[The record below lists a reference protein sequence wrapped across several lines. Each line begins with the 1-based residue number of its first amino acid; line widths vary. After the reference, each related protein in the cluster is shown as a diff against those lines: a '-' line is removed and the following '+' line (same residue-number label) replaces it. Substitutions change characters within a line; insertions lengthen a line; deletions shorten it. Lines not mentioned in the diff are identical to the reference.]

1 MKLLTQSEF
10 ARQLHISRQAVGI
23 AIKEKKIDTITQGKR
38 KFINMDSYKTIQY
51 IKADNSHRKHLA
63 KTTPFQEKKKGKQP
77 GKSKKVKTKAEIKED
92 LDIPADSSL
101 ELHENDMIAA
111 VYQKARTR
119 EKLEM
124 VIKRKLENAYK
135 RGTLIDREKVYNSV
149 MFFLDRIFRNLE
161 LLSGTF
167 LSDIGNEIITAGNV
181 TPAIRKRW
189 VDEILSQIDE
199 AKEKAINRIK
209 TCLLYTSPSP
219 RDRS

>member
-10 ARQLHISRQAVGI
+10 ARQLYISRQAVGI
-23 AIKEKKIDTITQGKR
+23 AIKENKIDTETQGKR
-38 KFINMDSYKTIQY
+38 KYINMDGYKTIQY
-51 IKADNSHRKHLA
+51 TKADNSHRKHLA
-63 KTTPFQEKKKGKQP
+63 KTTPFQEKKEGKQP
-77 GKSKKVKTKAEIKED
+77 VRSKKVKAEAEIKEE
-92 LDIPADSSL
+92 LEISTDSSL
-101 ELHENDMIAA
+101 ELHENDMIQA
-111 VYQKARTR
+111 VYQKARTK

-149 MFFLDRIFRNLE
+149 MFFLDRIFRNIE

-167 LSDIGNEIITAGNV
+167 LSDIGNQIITEGKV

-199 AKEKAINRIK
+199 AKNKVIDHIK
-209 TCLLYTSPSP
+209 TIEKEQAK
-219 RDRS
+219 

>member
-23 AIKEKKIDTITQGKR
+23 AIKEKKIDTEIQGKR
-38 KFINMDSYKTIQY
+38 KFINMDGYKTIQY
-51 IKADNSHRKHLA
+51 IKADNSHRKYIA
-63 KTTPFQEKKKGKQP
+63 KTTPFQEKKKGKRP
-77 GKSKKVKTKAEIKED
+77 AKKKKVKTKVEIKED
-92 LDIPADSSL
+92 SEILINLSP
-101 ELHENDMIAA
+101 ELQENSTIAA
-111 VYQKARTR
+111 VYERARTK

-149 MFFLDRIFRNLE
+149 MFFLDRIFRNIE

-167 LSDIGNEIITAGNV
+167 LSDIGNEIITEGKV

-199 AKEKAINRIK
+199 AKAKVIDHIK
-209 TCLLYTSPSP
+209 TIEKKQAK
-219 RDRS
+219 